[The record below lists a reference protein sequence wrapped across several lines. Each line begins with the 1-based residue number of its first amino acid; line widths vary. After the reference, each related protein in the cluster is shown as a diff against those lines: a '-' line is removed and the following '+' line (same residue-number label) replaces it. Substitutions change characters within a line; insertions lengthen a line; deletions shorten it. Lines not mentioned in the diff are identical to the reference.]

1 MTIRRGFT
9 FLTILALLAAMGGTA
24 AEAAARRFGDCNG
37 MRTVYPNGVA
47 KSSYSAAHPTP
58 SWIKIKQPA
67 VDSAV
72 YAANRRLDRDGDSI
86 ACEVA
91 LQPGR

>member
-1 MTIRRGFT
+1 MTTLRGFT
-9 FLTILALLAAMGGTA
+9 LMTVLAVLAVGGGTA
-24 AEAAARRFGDCNG
+24 AEAAARRFGDCTS

-47 KSSYSAAHPTP
+47 ESANSAAHPRP

-67 VDSAV
+67 VSSAV
-72 YAANRRLDRDGDSI
+72 YVANRRLDRDGDSI

-91 LQPGR
+91 R

>member
-1 MTIRRGFT
+1 MTIRRGLM
-9 FLTILALLAAMGGTA
+9 FLTILALLAGGGTA
-24 AEAAARRFGDCNG
+24 AEAAARRFGDCSG

-47 KSSYSAAHPTP
+47 KSTYSAGHPTP

-67 VDSAV
+67 VNSTL
-72 YAANRRLDRDGDSI
+72 YTANRRLDRDGDSI

-91 LQPGR
+91 R